1 MFDVGAKKFESRD
14 DAGELLAKKLDKF
27 KENAVVVAIPRGGIV
42 VGAAVA
48 KRLKI
53 PLDLIIIRKLGAPGN
68 PELAIGATTSKG
80 GIVLDRDLIDKLDI
94 PSKYVHQEHVR
105 QLSEARR
112 RQKLYLKEDRTEL
125 IGKLVI
131 LVDDGIA
138 TGSTIEAAIHAVR
151 EELPDKIIIAAPVAP
166 IETAD
171 RLKLI
176 ADEVVV
182 LSTPEPFYAIGEF
195 YSDFPQVSDQEV
207 VELLQEF
214 YLGKR
219 DKEVR

>member
-105 QLSEARR
+105 QLIEARR
-112 RQKLYLKEDRTEL
+112 RQKLYVKEDRTEL

-138 TGSTIEAAIHAVR
+138 TGSTIEAAVHAVR

>member
-80 GIVLDRDLIDKLDI
+80 GIVLDRDLIDQLDI

-138 TGSTIEAAIHAVR
+138 TGSTIEAAVHAVR

>member
-138 TGSTIEAAIHAVR
+138 TGSTIEAAVHAVR

>member
-27 KENAVVVAIPRGGIV
+27 KENAVVVAIPRGGVV

-138 TGSTIEAAIHAVR
+138 TGSTIEAAVHAVR

>member
-14 DAGELLAKKLDKF
+14 EAGELLAKKLGKF

-105 QLSEARR
+105 PLIEARR
-112 RQKLYLKEDRTEL
+112 RQKLYLP
-125 IGKLVI
+125 
-131 LVDDGIA
+131 
-138 TGSTIEAAIHAVR
+138 AIR
-151 EELPDKIIIAAPVAP
+151 QG
-166 IETAD
+166 
-171 RLKLI
+171 LK
-176 ADEVVV
+176 
-182 LSTPEPFYAIGEF
+182 
-195 YSDFPQVSDQEV
+195 
-207 VELLQEF
+207 
-214 YLGKR
+214 
-219 DKEVR
+219 

>member
-14 DAGELLAKKLDKF
+14 EAGELLAKKLDKF
-27 KENAVVVAIPRGGIV
+27 KENALVLAIPRGGVV

-105 QLSEARR
+105 QLTEARR
-112 RQKLYLKEDRTEL
+112 RQKLYLPAVRQGLKEDQAEL
-125 IGKLVI
+125 TGKLVI
-131 LVDDGIA
+131 LIDDGIA
-138 TGSTIEAAIHAVR
+138 TGSTIEAAIQAVR
-151 EELPDKIIIAAPVAP
+151 EELPDKIIIAAPVATP
-166 IETAD
+166 DTVD

-182 LSTPEPFYAIGEF
+182 LSTPEPFYALGEF
-195 YSDFPQVSDQEV
+195 YSDFPQVSDEEV
-207 VELLQEF
+207 IELLQEN
-214 YLGKR
+214 
-219 DKEVR
+219 

>member
-68 PELAIGATTSKG
+68 PELAIGAATSKG
-80 GIVLDRDLIDKLDI
+80 GVVLDRDLVDKLDI
-94 PSKYVHQEHVR
+94 TEKFIHEEHAK
-105 QLSEARR
+105 QLAEARR
-112 RQKLYLKEDRTEL
+112 REGLYLKEDRTDFT
-125 IGKLVI
+125 GKTVI

-138 TGSTIEAAIHAVR
+138 TGSTVEAAIHA
-151 EELPDKIIIAAPVAP
+151 
-166 IETAD
+166 
-171 RLKLI
+171 
-176 ADEVVV
+176 
-182 LSTPEPFYAIGEF
+182 
-195 YSDFPQVSDQEV
+195 
-207 VELLQEF
+207 
-214 YLGKR
+214 
-219 DKEVR
+219 

>member
-27 KENAVVVAIPRGGIV
+27 KENAVALAIPRGGIV

-94 PSKYVHQEHVR
+94 PSKYVHAEHLR
-105 QLSEARR
+105 QLTEARR
-112 RQKLYLKEDRTEL
+112 RQKLYLKEDRTEFT
-125 IGKLVI
+125 GKTVI

-166 IETAD
+166 PDTVD

-195 YSDFPQVSDQEV
+195 YSDFPQVSDEEV
-207 VELLQEF
+207 IELLQENQ
-214 YLGKR
+214 R
-219 DKEVR
+219 S